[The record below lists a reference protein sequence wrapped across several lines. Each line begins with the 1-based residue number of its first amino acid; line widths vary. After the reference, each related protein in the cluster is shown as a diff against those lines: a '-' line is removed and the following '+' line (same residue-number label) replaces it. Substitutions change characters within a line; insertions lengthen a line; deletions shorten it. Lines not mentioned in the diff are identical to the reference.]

1 VTTRYSLVVDVQVA
15 CRDAD
20 IPAATEIRN
29 WVARALEGSRKSLA
43 EGTELSVR
51 LVDKEEMR
59 ILNRDYRNKDRPTNV
74 LSFPAGAMEGLPAEA
89 GRVLGDIV
97 ICAPIVGDE
106 AARQG
111 KSLGDHWAHIL
122 VHGTLHLL
130 GYDHDSDTE
139 AVEMEALETHI
150 LTANGLKDPYAM
162 S

>member
-1 VTTRYSLVVDVQVA
+1 M
-15 CRDAD
+15 
-20 IPAATEIRN
+20 
-29 WVARALEGSRKSLA
+29 ARALEGSRKSLA

-59 ILNRDYRNKDRPTNV
+59 ALNRDYRNKDKPTNV
-74 LSFPAGAMEGLPAEA
+74 LSFPAGAMRGLPAEA

-97 ICAPIVGDE
+97 ICAPLVGDE

-111 KSLGDHWAHIL
+111 KALGDHWAHML

-139 AVEMEALETHI
+139 AVEMEALETQI
-150 LTANGLKDPYAM
+150 LTSNGLKDPYAM